1 MTRAAARSSLLPNDV
16 VVGSLLR
23 WKSETTQLPALASFN
38 ELIRPQ
44 QQRLGNLQAQRFG
57 GLQVNDQFEAR
68 NLLDGEISR
77 LRSLEKPVY
86 QPCPINPAYREIVR
100 PVGKQRTLLRPFFSM
115 TRDREASLGREMD
128 DRSEER
134 RVGKECRSRWSP
146 YH

>member
-16 VVGSLLR
+16 VVESLLR

-44 QQRLGNLQAQRFG
+44 QQRSGNLQAQRFG

-86 QPCPINPAYREIVR
+86 QPCRINP
-100 PVGKQRTLLRPFFSM
+100 
-115 TRDREASLGREMD
+115 
-128 DRSEER
+128 RSEEHTS
-134 RVGKECRSRWSP
+134 ELQSRL
-146 YH
+146 HLVC

>member
-44 QQRLGNLQAQRFG
+44 QQPVGNLQAQRLG

-68 NLLDGEISR
+68 NLLGGEISR
-77 LRSLEKPVY
+77 LRAVETPVY
-86 QPCPINPAYREIVR
+86 EPRRIDRAYRAIDR
-100 PVGKQRTLLRPFFSM
+100 GVGKQRSRLRSCFPM
-115 TRDREASLGREMD
+115 TTR
-128 DRSEER
+128 
-134 RVGKECRSRWSP
+134 P
-146 YH
+146 